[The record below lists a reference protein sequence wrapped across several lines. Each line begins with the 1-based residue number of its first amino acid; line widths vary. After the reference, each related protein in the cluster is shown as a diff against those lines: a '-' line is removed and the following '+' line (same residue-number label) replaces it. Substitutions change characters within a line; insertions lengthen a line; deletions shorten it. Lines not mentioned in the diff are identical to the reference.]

1 MGSSG
6 TPTVCKDTLV
16 NAYYAKAV
24 AWIAAG
30 VAGKRAEL
38 SLASYTAIIAKVGTD
53 LTA

>member
-1 MGSSG
+1 
-6 TPTVCKDTLV
+6 LV

-30 VAGKRAEL
+30 VAESRATK
-38 SLASYTAIIAKVGTD
+38 SLANYNAVIAKVGTD